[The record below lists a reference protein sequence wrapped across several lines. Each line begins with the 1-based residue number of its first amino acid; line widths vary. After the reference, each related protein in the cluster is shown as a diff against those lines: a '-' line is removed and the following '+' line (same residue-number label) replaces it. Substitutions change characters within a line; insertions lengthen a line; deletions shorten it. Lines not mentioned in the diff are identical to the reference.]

1 VHVILPRPVAVALT
15 LPRGGGCTA
24 DTATTLHDAPDRTDD
39 AVLLATVNDA
49 CLGLR
54 HVVSGR
60 IPAQLKLLEM
70 NLIPVLLY
78 LLADHGGSLCCLV

>member
-1 VHVILPRPVAVALT
+1 MILPRPVAVALT

-60 IPAQLKLLEM
+60 IPAELKLLEM